1 MAKQHLLLVDG
12 DAKSLRVMEVS
23 LKKAGFQV
31 TTAIHGKDALEK
43 VEISPPDLVLSE
55 VKMPEMDGLELVH
68 LLKSDERFRGIPVV
82 FLTNQKAVES
92 KVKGLELG
100 AEDYLTKPI
109 YIKEVVTRLRMILQ
123 KVEKE
128 RAEKKEQKAGF
139 SGGLADMGVVDLIQT
154 FEIGRKTGMMR
165 IEGDRVGC
173 VYFKEGR
180 AIDAE
185 LGRLKGEHA
194 FYRLLNTFEGQF
206 EVSFAPVDRPERI
219 EMSTQG
225 LLMEGMRRL
234 DEWGRMLEQ
243 LPPLETAFE
252 LDFQALAERLAEIP
266 DEVNGLL
273 RLFDGHRTLA
283 RVVDDS
289 EFEDL
294 AALGIVS
301 KLYFEGMIRE
311 SGSAVSQGH
320 KPAIGEWLNTSD
332 APLGGE
338 TTPAFGTPIPALQAQ
353 PSRHAEA
360 DLPPL
365 GIEEETSFADP
376 IPVSGFAPSKAENPK
391 AEEGLEIEPRASSS
405 TERSTSNGVEVSD
418 SGITKFDEVEEIRVE
433 AETGSTAAS
442 GASNSGVPNS
452 PAQPA
457 TTDLVLE
464 SAAVEVVKFVPRARA
479 TPSPGRS
486 RAERVNQGP
495 PSAATIDGG
504 ATERPIRALDRAR
517 QQLLQDWGQ
526 SGAQAT
532 EGLHPSGPM
541 QADWAPVDW
550 AKKTKSASVAPQA
563 IAKPA
568 VFGGA
573 ATTKILLPPLE
584 RVAVPEPISLM
595 PPRQPSVIVAEDEL
609 FEDPTPSR
617 TPLAVAPL
625 PLQAAQLSTTENHL
639 DDATP
644 VGRMS
649 PPRPK
654 TELGSEAVGPSSVES
669 EIAEFL
675 KPRSPRWPWIVA
687 AGLAVGVFGS
697 LLFSK
702 FQTPVDLS
710 AKIPV
715 IDEASDSDAGIL
727 VALAASDEKTVAQA
741 DASEVEISNDLDAG
755 IGFEPGDAG
764 AVAPLLAGGAPVAL
778 IAEAKEAIVKEQ
790 FAKAHRLYKKA
801 LEQFP
806 DDEAV
811 KSGYGI
817 TMVLSD
823 GNYQEAIGYLKNSLE
838 RDATNARAWL
848 CLGVAYQNLG
858 RPKDAK
864 APYQEYLKLEPNGQ
878 QASDVRSAL
887 KSIR

>member
-1 MAKQHLLLVDG
+1 MAKQHLLLIDG
-12 DAKSLRVMEVS
+12 DVKSLRVMEVS

-31 TTAIHGKDALEK
+31 TTAINGKDALEK

-128 RAEKKEQKAGF
+128 RADKKEQKAGF

-154 FEIGRKTGMMR
+154 FEIGRKTGMIR
-165 IEGDRVGC
+165 IEADRVGC

-338 TTPAFGTPIPALQAQ
+338 TTPAFGTPIPALQDQ
-353 PSRHAEA
+353 HRHRAEA
-360 DLPPL
+360 ELPPL

-376 IPVSGFAPSKAENPK
+376 IPVSGPTASKVENPK
-391 AEEGLEIEPRASSS
+391 AKQGLEIEQSASSGAELPAS
-405 TERSTSNGVEVSD
+405 KGILVRD
-418 SGITKFDEVEEIRVE
+418 SGTTKFDEAEEIRVE
-433 AETGSTAAS
+433 AETGSTVAGAY
-442 GASNSGVPNS
+442 GASNAGAPNT
-452 PAQPA
+452 PAEPA
-457 TTDLVLE
+457 TTDLALE
-464 SAAVEVVKFVPRARA
+464 RAAVEVVKFAPRARA
-479 TPSPGRS
+479 TPSTARS
-486 RAERVNQGP
+486 RAERGNQLP
-495 PSAATIDGG
+495 PPTARIAAG
-504 ATERPIRALDRAR
+504 AGERPIRALDRAR

-532 EGLHPSGPM
+532 EGLHLGGPM
-541 QADWAPVDW
+541 QVDWAPVDW
-550 AKKTKSASVAPQA
+550 AKKTQSASVAPQA
-563 IAKPA
+563 TTKPV

-584 RVAVPEPISLM
+584 RVAVPETISLM
-595 PPRQPSVIVAEDEL
+595 PPRQPSVIVANNEL

-617 TPLAVAPL
+617 TPSAVVPL
-625 PLQAAQLSTTENHL
+625 PSQPAQLSMNENHFR
-639 DDATP
+639 ATP
-644 VGRMS
+644 VGRRS
-649 PPRPK
+649 PPRTT
-654 TELGSEAVGPSSVES
+654 TEIRSEYDGPSSVES
-669 EIAEFL
+669 EIVEFL

-687 AGLAVGVFGS
+687 AGLAVGMLGS
-697 LLFSK
+697 LLLSK
-702 FQTPVDLS
+702 FQPPVDLS
-710 AKIPV
+710 AKGPGV
-715 IDEASDSDAGIL
+715 VEGLESDAGII
-727 VALAASDEKTVAQA
+727 VALAAVDEKTVSQ
-741 DASEVEISNDLDAG
+741 
-755 IGFEPGDAG
+755 AG
-764 AVAPLLAGGAPVAL
+764 AIGSETPAAAGGAPAAL

-823 GNYQEAIGYLKNSLE
+823 GNYQEAIGYLKNSLA